1 MIVASFDRL
10 GIPLYWQ
17 LLDNKSGNSCYK
29 NRIEILE
36 KVISVIGKERIAGIV
51 GDREFIGASWFKY
64 LKINSIPFC
73 MRSPKHHLLTLKYGS
88 IYHIEC
94 LL

>member
-1 MIVASFDRL
+1 MIVASFDGL

-36 KVISVIGKERIAGIV
+36 KVIFVIGKERIAGIV

-64 LKINSIPFC
+64 LKIHNIPFVC
-73 MRSPKHHLLTLKYGS
+73 AYLNI
-88 IYHIEC
+88 IY
-94 LL
+94 